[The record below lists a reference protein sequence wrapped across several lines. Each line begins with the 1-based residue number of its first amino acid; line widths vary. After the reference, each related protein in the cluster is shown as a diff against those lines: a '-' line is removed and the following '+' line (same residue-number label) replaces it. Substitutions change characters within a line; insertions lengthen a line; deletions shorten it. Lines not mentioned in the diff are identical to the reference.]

1 MRLLH
6 VLNLQ
11 PPPPPPQIANI
22 NRLDT
27 FPESAH
33 AKIK

>member
-11 PPPPPPQIANI
+11 PPPPQIANI